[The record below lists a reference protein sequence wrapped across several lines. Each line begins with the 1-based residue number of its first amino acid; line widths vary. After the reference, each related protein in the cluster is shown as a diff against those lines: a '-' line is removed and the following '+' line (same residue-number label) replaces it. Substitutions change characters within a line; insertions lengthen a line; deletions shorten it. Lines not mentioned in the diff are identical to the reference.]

1 MLEGFAIGHQK
12 FEEELL
18 VGKAPKDS
26 LLQTPHFRLIPAL
39 DMQPPSASI
48 HRVMAKKSTEGTL
61 TAAAAEKQVH
71 SGLQE
76 TEEAELQLLETK
88 VRKFPNVHFDDT
100 DERGKPIIWQ
110 EVNFRVCKILDR
122 SSGALLSIVFPD
134 SGRLELGSDSPHIE
148 QQFDLQ
154 RIAHIVRSVRNFRL
168 SLCEQSSHEDRE
180 SALFAHGR
188 YIPSSKDSKNPLA
201 LDRLRG
207 RYILRRE
214 QEKLIIEIDSQVY
227 EDIAPHHAELGS
239 VLQTLFPHKTVLHRE
254 DGKIYLPEPVNAKL
268 FTELLNT
275 LDSFYLSDDSLRD
288 LPRAPEIR
296 RHVPGER
303 TTVSRALRDLLAR
316 RKLA

>member
-1 MLEGFAIGHQK
+1 MGTAG
-12 FEEELL
+12 
-18 VGKAPKDS
+18 KDS
-26 LLQTPHFRLIPAL
+26 LQKTPHFRLIPAL

-134 SGRLELGSDSPHIE
+134 SGRLELGSDSHIE

-154 RIAHIVRSVRNFRL
+154 RIAHIVRSVRNLRL
-168 SLCEQSSHEDRE
+168 SLCDQSSHEDRE
-180 SALFAHGR
+180 SALFAHGK
-188 YIPSSKDSKNPLA
+188 YIPSSKDSKNSLA

-214 QEKLIIEIDSQVY
+214 QGKLILEIDSQVY
-227 EDIAPHHAELGS
+227 EDIDPHHAELGS
-239 VLQTLFPHKTVLHRE
+239 ALQTLFPRKSVLSRE
-254 DGKIYLPEPVNAKL
+254 ARKIYLPEPVNAKL

-296 RHVPGER
+296 RHVSGER